1 MRSPRN
7 AGSKNREPK
16 IKLWKAEEPAKGT
29 EAGPQEGQKENQ
41 GSGTTDIKGRK
52 FLNKGSRP
60 KICQSM
66 PKINKDGIIT
76 VDLILL
82 ELPVY
87 KPRSSARLS
96 SGTVSYSSPYPSR
109 VPQTLVFNTWLA

>member
-7 AGSKNREPK
+7 AQSKNREPK
-16 IKLWKAEEPAKGT
+16 IKLWKAEEPTKGT
-29 EAGPQEGQKENQ
+29 EVGPQERQRENQ
-41 GSGTTDIKGRK
+41 GSGTADINRRK

-66 PKINKDGIIT
+66 PKINNDGITT

-87 KPRSSARLS
+87 VPRSSARLS
-96 SGTVSYSSPYPSR
+96 SGTVSYSSLNPSR
-109 VPQTLVFNTWLA
+109 VPQT